1 MDPSIYCVHVE
12 TPIGIIVLK
21 STQGYLTQVL
31 LPNAFSAQDAVV
43 HGTPLLDLA
52 KQQLLDYF
60 NGKRTSF
67 TIPLSFEKSP
77 FFTATLNY
85 LQTIPYGTTIS
96 YKTLAIAVQHPRA
109 ARAVGR
115 ACNKNPL
122 PIFIP
127 CHRVIGTDGRLT
139 GYGGGLFIKRYLL
152 ELEKA
157 HCMLE

>member
-1 MDPSIYCVHVE
+1 VDPIIYCEHVE
-12 TPIGIIVLK
+12 TPIGIIGLK
-21 STQGYLTQVL
+21 STQSHLTQVL
-31 LPNAFSAQDAVV
+31 IPNAFSMYNTVV

-67 TIPLSFEKSP
+67 TIPLSFKQSP
-77 FFTATLNY
+77 FFTATFNY

-96 YKTLAIAVQHPRA
+96 YKTLATAVQHPRA
-109 ARAVGR
+109 VRAVGC

-127 CHRVIGTDGRLT
+127 CHRVLGTDGRLT
-139 GYGGGLFIKRYLL
+139 GYRGGLFIKRYLL

-157 HCMLE
+157 HYMLK

>member
-1 MDPSIYCVHVE
+1 MDPTIYCTHVE
-12 TPIGIIVLK
+12 TPIGVIVLK
-21 STQGYLTQVL
+21 STQSHLTQVL
-31 LPNAFSAQDAVV
+31 LPNAPSVDDTVV
-43 HGTPLLDLA
+43 RETPLLDLA

-60 NGKRTSF
+60 SGKRTSF
-67 TIPLSFEKSP
+67 TIPLSFKQSS

-85 LQTIPYGTTIS
+85 MQTIPYGTTIS

-109 ARAVGR
+109 VRAVGC

-127 CHRVIGTDGRLT
+127 CHRVLGSDGRLT
-139 GYGGGLFIKRYLL
+139 GYRGGLYAKRYLL

-157 HCMLE
+157 HCTLK